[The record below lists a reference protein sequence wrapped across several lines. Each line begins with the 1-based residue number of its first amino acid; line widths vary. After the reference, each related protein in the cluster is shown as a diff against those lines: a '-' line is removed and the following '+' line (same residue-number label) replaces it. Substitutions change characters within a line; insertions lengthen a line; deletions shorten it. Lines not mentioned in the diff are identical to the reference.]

1 MVINGDTPL
10 ISPQAIELLAAQAGC
25 CDLAFMT
32 ITPRDPA
39 GFGRVVRDNER
50 RIAAIVEA
58 KDYDMAVHGAQT
70 GEVNAGIYLLRLSS
84 MESLLG
90 ELRNEN
96 KSGEYYITD
105 LVGLAVARGMSV
117 QSVQC
122 GDDVSLMGINSPR
135 ELVRAENT
143 LRRRIVEE
151 HLDRGVLIHNPDT
164 VIVGPCVRLEPGAEL
179 FGHCEIY
186 GESFVAAGARLGS
199 YTHITDSS
207 FASGCVVRE
216 FCHIEG
222 AEVGPEAVVGPYAR
236 LRPRAVLKAGAKVGN
251 FVEVKKAVLGEGAK
265 ASHLTYIGDAQVGAG
280 ANIGAG
286 TITCN
291 YDGKN
296 KFVTTIGEGAFIG
309 SNTALVAPVTVGRDA
324 LVGAGSTITKDVPE
338 GGAAIARGKQVNITR
353 RLKKS

>member
-1 MVINGDTPL
+1 
-10 ISPQAIELLAAQAGC
+10 
-25 CDLAFMT
+25 MT

-39 GFGRVVRDNER
+39 GFGRVVRDKER